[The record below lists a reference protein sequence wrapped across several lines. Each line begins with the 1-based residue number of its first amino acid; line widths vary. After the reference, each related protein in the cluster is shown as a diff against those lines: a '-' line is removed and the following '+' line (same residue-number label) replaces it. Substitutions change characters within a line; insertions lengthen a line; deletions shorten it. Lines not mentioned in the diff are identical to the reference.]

1 MALLCEGF
9 VVKAPSGDEKQ
20 AIAKLIGDVAV
31 PRKNTI
37 AYRALEV
44 ISAVELGQSIT
55 CDEIAKATGWASRP
69 SVKIYKELESLAAN
83 YGLAA
88 SFSEPESSRAASGE
102 GVSVTFIRQSAGQS
116 TGKKA
121 KAPPAK
127 ATKKPAEK
135 SAKKDKSAK
144 DKSASSGKKGVRNKK
159 AASSPVGAA
168 DSLDG
173 YIRIWLKSFDY
184 KLIDAS
190 VRRILESVKRT
201 GSEVRGP
208 IPLPVSKSRTTIL
221 ISPHKYKDARDQ
233 YEIRTH
239 KRVLDILRPTSK
251 TVDALMKLDLSP
263 GVHVRLTQYEGRS

>member
-116 TGKKA
+116 IAKKA
-121 KAPPAK
+121 KAAPAK
-127 ATKKPAEK
+127 AAEK
-135 SAKKDKSAK
+135 PAKKDKSAK
-144 DKSASSGKKGVRNKK
+144 DKSASSGKKSVRSKK
-159 AASSPVGAA
+159 AASSPVGGV